1 MPRYPGHNHF
11 IVKHDLASFQVQ
23 PGYVWNSGD
32 APPPSNPPKGF
43 RQILKGDR
51 WIAFAYTTSGERD
64 RAVSL
69 VTGFYQATRTVTYGK
84 LSARA
89 HAHVGQ
95 KKWAWLIKGKQFG
108 QPLTDP
114 VVIPPLDNFLEEKN
128 VVHQNAIIRISK
140 ADFNS
145 IRKYT
150 RSHRFDPKR
159 IPCLGRDPQSE
170 QEVVAILASG
180 HKQFGIEQIL
190 RIQTRFP
197 DMLVKIKGKA
207 EPVHLELELYS
218 SSFDKHHHSDQIH
231 GRRFHD
237 DRKPVGVLCWIDDDR
252 KGLLK
257 KKVHRVY
264 ELRSLLRENRKIRW
278 GRQ

>member
-51 WIAFAYTTSGERD
+51 WIAFAYTTSGERE
-64 RAVSL
+64 RTVSL
-69 VTGFYQATRTVTYGK
+69 VTGFYQATRTVTYGR

-89 HAHVGQ
+89 HAHVGR
-95 KKWAWLIKGKQFG
+95 KKWAWLIKGE
-108 QPLTDP
+108 PLGKPLPDP
-114 VVIPPLDNFLEEKN
+114 VVIPPLASFLEGQN
-128 VVHQNAIIRISK
+128 VVQQNAVIRISK
-140 ADFNS
+140 SDFNS

-150 RSHRFDPKR
+150 QNHRFDPKK
-159 IPCLGRDPQSE
+159 IPCLGRDPQNE
-170 QEVVAILASG
+170 QEVVGLISSA
-180 HKQFGIEQIL
+180 HKQLGIEQIL

-218 SSFDKHHHSDQIH
+218 SSFFPHFHQVYAK
-231 GRRFHD
+231 RFKG

-264 ELRSLLRENRKIRW
+264 ELRSLLREKRRIRW